1 MAAITIDEHTIE
13 LAGAPVFYRRAP
25 AAGSPA
31 LYLHSVPTSSDDWL
45 ALLGQTGGVAVD
57 LLGFGRSSKAGNLEY
72 TLPAYA
78 DFIERFLDRLEIE
91 RVTLVG
97 HGWGAAIG
105 LAFAQRRP
113 ERLDRLAIIDAV
125 PLLGGFAWPRS
136 VAYLRRRG
144 VGELIM
150 GSVNR
155 RLLARA
161 LRSGA
166 VSAQAW
172 PNQRV
177 KAVWE
182 QFDQGTQRA
191 ILRLH
196 RSLDVEGLEQ
206 AGAGLE
212 SLSQP
217 SLVIWGESDPWL
229 APDLADAYGARLPD
243 VTVIRIPGAGHWP
256 WLDQPSVAE
265 YVKAFVTGPPTP
277 PRS

>member
-1 MAAITIDEHTIE
+1 LAPIIVDEHTIE

-25 AAGSPA
+25 ATGTPA
-31 LYLHSVPTSSDDWL
+31 LYLHSVPTSSDDWEE
-45 ALLGQTGGVAVD
+45 LLGETGGVAVD

-72 TLPAYA
+72 TLPAYS
-78 DFIERFLDRLEIE
+78 DFIERFLDTLELD

-105 LAFAQRRP
+105 LAFAQRQP

-125 PLLGGFAWPRS
+125 PLLGGFKWPRS
-136 VAYLRRRG
+136 VSYLRRPAL
-144 VGELIM
+144 GELIM

-161 LRSGA
+161 LRFGT
-166 VSAQAW
+166 VSPEAW
-172 PNQRV
+172 PNQRI

-196 RSLDVEGLEQ
+196 RSLDVDGLEQ

-212 SLSQP
+212 RLSQP

-229 APDLADAYGARLPD
+229 APDLADAYGARLPNS
-243 VTVIRIPGAGHWP
+243 TVIRVPDAGHWP
-256 WLDQPSVAE
+256 WLDQPSVTE
-265 YVKAFVTGPPTP
+265 YIKAFVTGPPSVLRP
-277 PRS
+277 